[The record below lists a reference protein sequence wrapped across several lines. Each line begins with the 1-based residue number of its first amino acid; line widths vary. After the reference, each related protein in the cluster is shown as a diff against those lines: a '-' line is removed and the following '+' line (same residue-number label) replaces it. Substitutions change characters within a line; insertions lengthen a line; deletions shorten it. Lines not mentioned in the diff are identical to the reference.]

1 MSRLGFVFCLIT
13 LVFFA
18 SLALADIPKLI
29 NYQGMLTDDSGNPLT
44 GSYSITFKIYNA
56 ESDGTKKWEET
67 QPSVSVTNGLF
78 NVILGSVTPINLD
91 FSEDYWLDVTVGAE
105 HMPTRLK
112 FTSVGYAYRAEKADT
127 ATVAL
132 SASSGGGWVDDG
144 EVVRLQN
151 SADAVGMGTTNPA
164 SRLHIHGSAP
174 DDANNG
180 QLAISESTSGSDR
193 ILLVGRTTGYG
204 FIQSHNHQPL
214 VLNPIANNV
223 GIGTTNPLFSLHVV
237 SDHTV
242 IYAENPE
249 WGYYGF
255 LAGTGGAYGYHQG
268 SGNYG
273 YLGTTGSGVYFS
285 GGLAG
290 TGTKS
295 CIVKTSQGPTLL
307 YCQESPENWFEDFG
321 EAQLSA
327 GRCHIELDTLFLET
341 VTIGD
346 RNPMRVFV
354 QLNDDC
360 NGIYV
365 ERGRTGFDVIELQAG
380 QSNARFT
387 YRVVAK
393 RRGFEDKR
401 LDVCEM
407 ARTDPYLYP
416 EMKEKAD
423 R

>member
-1 MSRLGFVFCLIT
+1 MYRFVFVLCLI
-13 LVFFA
+13 A
-18 SLALADIPKLI
+18 SVLMTGASVAEIPKLI
-29 NYQGMLTDDSGNPLT
+29 NYQGMLTDDSGIPLT

-67 QPSVSVTNGLF
+67 QPSVSVTKGLY

-91 FSEDYWLDVTVGAE
+91 FSEDYWLDVTVEAE

-112 FTSVGYAYRAEKADT
+112 FASVGYAYRASVADS
-127 ATVAL
+127 AVVAG
-132 SASSGGGWVDDG
+132 SGGGSGGWVDDG
-144 EVVRLQN
+144 TVVRLQN
-151 SADAVGMGTTNPA
+151 SADAVGVGTTNPI
-164 SRLHIHGSAP
+164 SPLHIHGPAP

-180 QLAISESTSGSDR
+180 QLAISESTSGSDG
-193 ILLVGRTTGYG
+193 ILLVGRTTDYG

-223 GIGTTNPLFSLHVV
+223 GIGITDPLFSLHVV

-242 IYAENPE
+242 MVADDYGYGTYA
-249 WGYYGF
+249 Y
-255 LAGTGGAYGYHQG
+255 LAGTNGAYGYHQD

-273 YLGTTGSGVYFS
+273 CLGTLGSGVYFS

-295 CIVKTSQGPTLL
+295 CIIKTSQGPTLL

-321 EAQLSA
+321 EARLIA
-327 GRCHIELDTLFLET
+327 GRCHIELDPLFLET
-341 VTIGD
+341 LTIDD
-346 RNPMRVFV
+346 RNPMKVFV

-360 NGIYV
+360 GGVYV
-365 ERGRTGFDVIELQAG
+365 ERGSTGFDVIELQG
-380 QSNARFT
+380 GKSNARFT

-393 RRGFEDKR
+393 RQGFEEKR
-401 LDVCEM
+401 LDVYEDAM
-407 ARTDPYLYP
+407 TDPYLYP
-416 EMKEKAD
+416 EMKGKD
-423 R
+423 IR